1 MFLLYEEDGDIKA
14 GSILADN
21 DSSLQIESQHG
32 KRGKLKAAHVLLRYA
47 APAPAQV
54 MDGARTLREELD
66 LDFLWEV
73 AGDAEFGFETLARDY
88 YGHQPTAPES
98 AAIVLALHQS
108 PIYFQKK
115 GKGRYKA
122 APAETLAAAKLGLE
136 RKARE
141 AALRAEWVAMLA
153 RGELPETIRAKAFE
167 LAHKPDKNSLEFKA
181 LSDACAE
188 TNLSPVRLLDKCGAI
203 PSSLEYHRQA
213 FLLTHFPRGLAFP
226 ALAAPLP
233 PPDLPAGDAP
243 AFSIDDAST
252 TEIDDAFSVIFRADG
267 SVRVGIHIA
276 APALGITP
284 GSDLDKLA
292 ATRLSTIYM
301 PGEKI
306 TMLPEQ
312 LIAQYTLAENRDC
325 PALSLYVEVGPD
337 YAIQSLSTKADSI
350 RIAANLRHE
359 TLEPLF
365 NEASIGQA
373 GLDYPFRREL
383 EWLYGFARHLEVV
396 RGKADQI
403 QRNDYVFKISGEKD
417 RERVEI
423 STRVRGNPIDKLVS
437 EMMILANSRWGGMLA
452 DRNVAGIYRAQTGG
466 KVRMTLKPAPHEG
479 LGVAHYTWST
489 SPLRRYVDL
498 LNQRQIL
505 AVAGDALPPHAGNDP
520 LLFAAVRDFELAYDA
535 YNEFQRGMERY
546 WCLRWLVQENVRELD
561 ATVWRENLIRF
572 DTLPFVAKVVGAP
585 TLNPGE
591 RVRVALDDIDLLD
604 VDLTCRFVRQEPAAS
619 TPDYA

>member
-1 MFLLYEEDGDIKA
+1 MYVLYEEDGDIKA
-14 GSILADN
+14 GTILADN

-47 APAPAQV
+47 APAPSQV
-54 MDGARTLREELD
+54 MESARALREEFD

-73 AGDAEFGFETLARDY
+73 AGEAEFGFETLAQDY
-88 YGHQPTAPES
+88 FGHKPTAPES
-98 AAIVLALHQS
+98 AAIVLALHQA
-108 PIYFQKK
+108 PIFFQKK

-122 APAETLAAAKLGLE
+122 APAETLAAAKLGLQ

-141 AALRAEWVAMLA
+141 AELRAEWVAMLV
-153 RGELPETIRAKAFE
+153 RGELPDAIRTKVFE

-188 TNLSPVRLLDKCGAI
+188 TNLSVVRLLDQCGAI
-203 PSSLEYHRQA
+203 ESSLEYHRQA
-213 FLLTHFPRGLAFP
+213 FFLTHFPRGPGFP
-226 ALAAPLP
+226 ELAAPLP
-233 PPDLPAGDAP
+233 PPDLPPGDAP
-243 AFSIDDAST
+243 AFSIDDAAT
-252 TEIDDAFSVIFRADG
+252 TEIDDAFSVIFRDDG

-301 PGEKI
+301 PGDKI
-306 TMLPEQ
+306 TMLPEG

-337 YAIQSLSTKADSI
+337 YAIQSLSTKADLI

-359 TLEPLF
+359 TLEPIF
-365 NEASIGQA
+365 NETTIGQV
-373 GLDYPFRREL
+373 GDDYAFRREL

-396 RGKADQI
+396 RGKADQV
-403 QRNDYVFKISGEKD
+403 QRNDYVFKIDG
-417 RERVEI
+417 ERVDI
-423 STRVRGNPIDKLVS
+423 VPRVRGNPIDKLVS

-505 AVAGDALPPHAGNDP
+505 AVAREEAPPHTGNDP
-520 LLFAAVRDFELAYDA
+520 MLFAAVRDFELAYDA

-546 WCLRWLVQENVRELD
+546 WCLRWMQQESIQEMD
-561 ATVWRENLIRF
+561 ATVWRENLIRL
-572 DTLPFVAKVVGAP
+572 DGLPFVAKVIGAP

-591 RVRVALDDIDLLD
+591 RIRVSVAEIDLLD
-604 VDLTCRFVRQEPAAS
+604 VDLTCRFLQQHSV
-619 TPDYA
+619 

>member
-1 MFLLYEEDGDIKA
+1 MFVLYEEDGDIKA
-14 GSILADN
+14 GTILADQ

-32 KRGKLKAAHVLLRYA
+32 KRGKLKAGHVLLRFA

-54 MDGARTLREELD
+54 MEEARALRQELD

-73 AGDAEFGFETLARDY
+73 AGGEEFGFETLAQEY
-88 YGHQPTAPES
+88 FGHKPSPSQATAI
-98 AAIVLALHQS
+98 ALALHQA
-108 PIYFQKK
+108 PIFFQKK

-141 AALRAEWVAMLA
+141 AALRAEWVAMLV
-153 RGELPETIRAKAFE
+153 RSEMPESLGAKVFE
-167 LAHKPDKNSLEFKA
+167 LAHKPDKNSLEYKA
-181 LSDACAE
+181 LADACAE
-188 TNLSPVRLLDKCGAI
+188 TNLSAVRLLDKCGAI
-203 PSSLEYHRQA
+203 PSSLEFHRQA
-213 FLLTHFPRGLAFP
+213 FFLTHFPRGLAFP

-233 PPDLPAGDAP
+233 PPELPPGDAP
-243 AFSIDDAST
+243 AFSIDDAAT

-284 GSDLDKLA
+284 GCDLDKLA

-301 PGEKI
+301 PGDKI
-306 TMLPEQ
+306 TMLPEG

-337 YAIQSLSTKADSI
+337 YAIQSLSTRADSI

-365 NEASIGQA
+365 NESTIGQPGA
-373 GLDYPFRREL
+373 DYPFRREL
-383 EWLYGFARHLEVV
+383 EWLFGFAKQLEIG
-396 RGKADQI
+396 RGKADQV
-403 QRNDYVFKISGEKD
+403 QRHDYVFKVNGVGNEAHVDI
-417 RERVEI
+417 VP
-423 STRVRGNPIDKLVS
+423 RVRGNPIDKLVS

-505 AVAGDALPPHAGNDP
+505 AVAREEAPPHTGNDQ

-546 WCLRWLVQENVRELD
+546 WCLRWLRQEGIQEID
-561 ATVWRENLIRF
+561 ATVWRENLIRL
-572 DTLPFVAKVVGAP
+572 DGLPFVAKVVGAP

-591 RVRVALDDIDLLD
+591 RIRVALADIDLLD
-604 VDLTCRFVRQEPAAS
+604 VDLTCRFVRHDPSVNTA
-619 TPDYA
+619 TDG

>member
-1 MFLLYEEDGDIKA
+1 MYVLYEEDGDIKA

-32 KRGKLKAAHVLLRYA
+32 KRGKLKAAHVLLRYE
-47 APAPAQV
+47 APSPTQV
-54 MDGARTLREELD
+54 MESARAMRQELD

-73 AGDAEFGFETLARDY
+73 AGEEEFGFEALAQDY
-88 YGHQPTAPES
+88 FGHKPTAPES
-98 AAIVLALHQS
+98 TAIVLALHQA

-141 AALRAEWVAMLA
+141 AALRAEWVAMLV
-153 RGELPETIRAKAFE
+153 RGELPDAIRAKVFE

-188 TNLSPVRLLDKCGAI
+188 TNLSVVRLLDRCGAI
-203 PSSLEYHRQA
+203 ESSLEYHRQA
-213 FLLTHFPRGLAFP
+213 FFLTHFPRGLGFP
-226 ALAAPLP
+226 ELAAPLP
-233 PPDLPAGDAP
+233 PPELPPGDAP
-243 AFSIDDAST
+243 AFSIDDAAT
-252 TEIDDAFSVIFRADG
+252 TEIDDAFSVIFRDDG

-301 PGEKI
+301 PGDKI
-306 TMLPEQ
+306 TMLPEG
-312 LIAQYTLAENRDC
+312 LIEQYTLAENRDC

-337 YAIQSLSTKADSI
+337 YTIQNLSTKADSI

-359 TLEPLF
+359 TLEPIF
-365 NEASIGQA
+365 NESTIGAVGQPR
-373 GLDYPFRREL
+373 GEDYPFRREL

-396 RGKADQI
+396 RGKADQV
-403 QRNDYVFKISGEKD
+403 QRNDYVFKVDG
-417 RERVEI
+417 ERVDI
-423 STRVRGNPIDKLVS
+423 VPRVRGNPIDKLVS

-505 AVAGDALPPHAGNDP
+505 AVAREEAPPHAGNDP
-520 LLFAAVRDFELAYDA
+520 MLFAAVRDFELAYDA

-546 WCLRWLVQENVRELD
+546 WCLRWMKQENIQEID
-561 ATVWRENLIRF
+561 ATVWRENLIRL
-572 DTLPFVAKVVGAP
+572 DGLPFVAKVIGAP

-591 RVRVALDDIDLLD
+591 RIRVAVAEIDLLD
-604 VDLTCRFVRQEPAAS
+604 IDLTCRFLLQHSV
-619 TPDYA
+619 

>member
-1 MFLLYEEDGDIKA
+1 MYVLYEEDGDIKA
-14 GSILADN
+14 GSILSEQ

-32 KRGKLKAAHVLLRYA
+32 KRGKLKAAHVLLRYS
-47 APAPAQV
+47 APTPSQV
-54 MDGARTLREELD
+54 MESARALRQELD

-73 AGDAEFGFETLARDY
+73 AGEAEFGFESLAQDY
-88 YGHQPTAPES
+88 FGHKPTAPES
-98 AAIVLALHQS
+98 TAIVLALHQA
-108 PIYFQKK
+108 PIFFQKK

-141 AALRAEWVAMLA
+141 AALRAEWVAMLV
-153 RGELPETIRAKAFE
+153 RSELPDAIRAKVFE

-188 TNLSPVRLLDKCGAI
+188 TNLSVVRLLDRCGAI
-203 PSSLEYHRQA
+203 ESSLEYHRQA
-213 FLLTHFPRGLAFP
+213 FFLTHFPRGLGFP
-226 ALAAPLP
+226 ELAAPLP
-233 PPDLPAGDAP
+233 PPDLPPGDAP
-243 AFSIDDAST
+243 AFSIDDAAT
-252 TEIDDAFSVIFRADG
+252 TEIDDAFSVIFRDDG

-301 PGEKI
+301 PGDKI
-306 TMLPEQ
+306 TMLPEG

-337 YAIQSLSTKADSI
+337 YTIQNLSTKADSI

-359 TLEPLF
+359 TLEPIF
-365 NEASIGQA
+365 NESTIGN
-373 GLDYPFRREL
+373 GGDDYPFRREL

-396 RGKADQI
+396 RGKADQV
-403 QRNDYVFKISGEKD
+403 QRNDYVFKVDGEHVD
-417 RERVEI
+417 IVP
-423 STRVRGNPIDKLVS
+423 RVRGNPIDKLVS

-505 AVAGDALPPHAGNDP
+505 AVAREEAPPHAGNDP
-520 LLFAAVRDFELAYDA
+520 MLFAAVRDFELAYDA

-546 WCLRWLVQENVRELD
+546 WCLRWMKQENIQEID
-561 ATVWRENLIRF
+561 ATVWRENLIRL
-572 DTLPFVAKVVGAP
+572 DGLPFVAKVIGAP

-591 RVRVALDDIDLLD
+591 RIRVAVAEIDLLD
-604 VDLTCRFVRQEPAAS
+604 VDLTCRFLIQHSV
-619 TPDYA
+619 

>member
-1 MFLLYEEDGDIKA
+1 MFVLYEEDGDIKA
-14 GSILADN
+14 GTILADN

-32 KRGKLKAAHVLLRYA
+32 KRGKLKAGHVLLRFD

-54 MDGARTLREELD
+54 MDGARALRQEFD

-73 AGDAEFGFETLARDY
+73 AGEAEFGFETLAQDY
-88 YGHQPTAPES
+88 FGRKPSAPEF
-98 AAIVLALHQS
+98 AAIVLALHQA
-108 PIYFQKK
+108 PIFFQKK

-122 APAETLAAAKLGLE
+122 APAESLAAAKLGLE

-141 AALRAEWVAMLA
+141 AALRTEWVAQLV
-153 RGELPETIRAKAFE
+153 RGELPEALRAKVFE

-203 PSSLEYHRQA
+203 PCSLEFHRQA

-226 ALAAPLP
+226 ALAAALP
-233 PPDLPAGDAP
+233 PPDLPPGDAP
-243 AFSIDDAST
+243 AFSIDDAAT

-301 PGEKI
+301 PGDKI
-306 TMLPEQ
+306 TMLPEG

-337 YAIQSLSTKADSI
+337 YAIQTLSTKADLI
-350 RIAANLRHE
+350 CIAANLRHE

-365 NEASIGQA
+365 NEATIGQP
-373 GLDYPFRREL
+373 GEDYAFRREL
-383 EWLYGFARHLEVV
+383 EWLYGFARHLEVA
-396 RGKADQI
+396 RGKADQV
-403 QRNDYVFKISGEKD
+403 QRNDYVFKVDGEHVD
-417 RERVEI
+417 IVP
-423 STRVRGNPIDKLVS
+423 RVRGNPIDKLVS

-505 AVAGDALPPHAGNDP
+505 AVAREEAPPHAGNDP

-546 WCLRWLVQENVRELD
+546 WCLRWLRQEGIQEID
-561 ATVWRENLIRF
+561 ATVWRENLIRLEG
-572 DTLPFVAKVVGAP
+572 LPFVAKVIGAP

-591 RVRVALDDIDLLD
+591 RIRVAVADIDLLD
-604 VDLTCRFVRQEPAAS
+604 VDMSCRFLRQEPLVSAA
-619 TPDYA
+619 TDA

>member
-1 MFLLYEEDGDIKA
+1 MFVLYEEDGDIKA
-14 GSILADN
+14 GTILADQ

-32 KRGKLKAAHVLLRYA
+32 KRGKLKAGHVLLRFA
-47 APAPAQV
+47 APAPAQA
-54 MDGARTLREELD
+54 MDSARALRAELD

-73 AGDAEFGFETLARDY
+73 AGGEEFAFADLAQEYFGHKPDATEA
-88 YGHQPTAPES
+88 TAI
-98 AAIVLALHQS
+98 ALALHQA

-141 AALRAEWVAMLA
+141 AALRAEWVAMLV
-153 RGELPETIRAKAFE
+153 RGELPEVIRAKVFE

-203 PSSLEYHRQA
+203 PSSLEFHRQA
-213 FLLTHFPRGLAFP
+213 FLLTHFPRGLVFP

-233 PPDLPAGDAP
+233 PPELPAGDAP

-252 TEIDDAFSVIFRADG
+252 TEIDDAFSVIFRDDG

-301 PGEKI
+301 PGDKI
-306 TMLPEQ
+306 TMLPGD
-312 LIAQYTLAENRDC
+312 LIEQYTLAENRDC
-325 PALSLYVEVGPD
+325 PALSLYAEVGPD
-337 YAIQSLSTKADSI
+337 YAIQNLSTRADTI

-365 NEASIGQA
+365 NEATIGQPGA
-373 GLDYPFRREL
+373 DYAFRREL
-383 EWLYGFARHLEVV
+383 EWLFGFAKQLEIG
-396 RGKADQI
+396 RGKADQV
-403 QRNDYVFKISGEKD
+403 QRNDYVF
-417 RERVEI
+417 RVNDEHVDI
-423 STRVRGNPIDKLVS
+423 VPRLRGNPIDKLVS

-505 AVAGDALPPHAGNDP
+505 AVAREEMPPHTANDQ

-535 YNEFQRGMERY
+535 YNDFQRSMERY
-546 WCLRWLVQENVRELD
+546 WCLRWLRQENIQEID
-561 ATVWRENLIRF
+561 ATVWRENLIRL
-572 DTLPFVAKVVGAP
+572 DGLPFVAKVVGAP
-585 TLNPGE
+585 TLNPAD
-591 RVRVALDDIDLLD
+591 RIRVAVADIDLLD
-604 VDLTCRFVRQEPAAS
+604 IDLTCRFLVQHAA
-619 TPDYA
+619 

>member
-1 MFLLYEEDGDIKA
+1 MYVLYEEDGDIKA

-32 KRGKLKAAHVLLRYA
+32 KRGKLKAAHVLLRF
-47 APAPAQV
+47 PAPTPTQV
-54 MDGARTLREELD
+54 MEGARALREELD
-66 LDFLWEV
+66 LDFLWEA
-73 AGDAEFGFETLARDY
+73 AGDAEFGFESLAQDY
-88 YGHQPTAPES
+88 FGHKPDAPE
-98 AAIVLALHQS
+98 ATAIVLALHQA

-141 AALRAEWVAMLA
+141 AALRAEWVEQLV
-153 RGELPETIRAKAFE
+153 RGELPQALRAKVFE

-181 LSDACAE
+181 LADACAE
-188 TNLSPVRLLDKCGAI
+188 TNLSVVRLLDRCGAI
-203 PSSLEYHRQA
+203 ESSLEYHRQA

-226 ALAAPLP
+226 ELAAPLP
-233 PPDLPAGDAP
+233 PPELAAGDAP
-243 AFSIDDAST
+243 AFSIDDAAT
-252 TEIDDAFSVIFRADG
+252 TEIDDAFSVIFREDG
-267 SVRVGIHIA
+267 TVRVGIHIA

-301 PGEKI
+301 PGDKI
-306 TMLPEQ
+306 TMLPEG

-325 PALSLYVEVGPD
+325 PALSLYVEVGAD
-337 YAIQSLSTKADSI
+337 YTIQNLSTRADSI

-365 NEASIGQA
+365 NESTIGQP
-373 GLDYPFRREL
+373 GEGYPFRREL
-383 EWLYGFARHLEVV
+383 EWLYGFARHLEIA
-396 RGKADQI
+396 RGKADQV
-403 QRNDYVFKISGEKD
+403 QRNDFVFKVNG
-417 RERVEI
+417 ERVDI
-423 STRVRGNPIDKLVS
+423 VTRVRGNPIDKLVS

-505 AVAGDALPPHAGNDP
+505 AVAREESPPHTGNDP
-520 LLFAAVRDFELAYDA
+520 MLFAAVRDFELAYDA

-546 WCLRWLVQENVRELD
+546 WCLRWLQQECTAEID
-561 ATVWRENLIRF
+561 AVVWRENLIRL
-572 DTLPFVAKVVGAP
+572 DGLPFIAKVVGAP

-591 RVRVALDDIDLLD
+591 RIRVAVEAIDLLD
-604 VDLTCRFVRQEPAAS
+604 VDLNCRFLRQLTPESAAG
-619 TPDYA
+619 DA

>member
-1 MFLLYEEDGDIKA
+1 MFVLYEEDGDIKA
-14 GSILADN
+14 GTILADN

-32 KRGKLKAAHVLLRYA
+32 KRGKLKAAHVLLRYES
-47 APAPAQV
+47 PAPSQV
-54 MDGARTLREELD
+54 MDNARAMREDLD

-73 AGDAEFGFETLARDY
+73 AGSEEFGFEALAQDY
-88 YGHQPTAPES
+88 FGHKPTAPES
-98 AAIVLALHQS
+98 AAIVLALHQA
-108 PIYFQKK
+108 PIFFQKK

-141 AALRAEWVAMLA
+141 AALRAEWVAMLV
-153 RGELPETIRAKAFE
+153 RGELPESLGVKVFE

-203 PSSLEYHRQA
+203 PSSLEFHRQA
-213 FLLTHFPRGLAFP
+213 FLLTHFPRGLTFP

-233 PPDLPAGDAP
+233 PPELPAGDAP

-252 TEIDDAFSVIFRADG
+252 TEIDDAFSVIFRDDG

-301 PGEKI
+301 PGDKI
-306 TMLPEQ
+306 TMLPSD
-312 LIAQYTLAENRDC
+312 LIEQYTLAENRDC

-337 YAIQSLSTKADSI
+337 YVIQSLATKADSI

-365 NEASIGQA
+365 NEATIGEGTQA
-373 GLDYPFRREL
+373 RGSDYPFRREL
-383 EWLYGFARHLEVV
+383 EWLFGFAKQLEIG
-396 RGKADQI
+396 RGKADQV
-403 QRNDYVFKISGEKD
+403 QRNDFVFKVRGEGND
-417 RERVEI
+417 AHVDI
-423 STRVRGNPIDKLVS
+423 VTRARGNPIDKLVS

-505 AVAGDALPPHAGNDP
+505 AVARDEIPPHAANDQ

-535 YNEFQRGMERY
+535 YNDFQRGMERY
-546 WCLRWLVQENVRELD
+546 WCLRWLLQEATQEID
-561 ATVWRENLIRF
+561 ATVWRENLIRLEG
-572 DTLPFVAKVVGAP
+572 LPFVAKVVGAP
-585 TLNPGE
+585 TLNPGD
-591 RVRVALDDIDLLD
+591 RIRVALADIDLLD
-604 VDLTCRFVRQEPAAS
+604 IDLTCRFLVQHAA
-619 TPDYA
+619 